1 MLGSRERFSKA
12 QKKGPGRSMVG
23 GEVDQGQHSMVMAQQ
38 AAQDFGVFLVVTTGS
53 EDTPKEGI
61 AMVRLVLEM
70 YCWL

>member
-1 MLGSRERFSKA
+1 
-12 QKKGPGRSMVG
+12 MVG